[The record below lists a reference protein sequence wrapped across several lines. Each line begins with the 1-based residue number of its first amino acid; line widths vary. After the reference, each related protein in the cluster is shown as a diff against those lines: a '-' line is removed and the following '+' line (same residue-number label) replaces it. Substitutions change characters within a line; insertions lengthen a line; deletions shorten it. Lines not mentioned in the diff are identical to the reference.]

1 MRAAASESKQWIIA
15 LKVLKVLKMHRER
28 DRDDTSYH
36 SCGRDQLPV
45 IYSMLD
51 RAQ

>member
-1 MRAAASESKQWIIA
+1 MRAAASESKQWRIA
-15 LKVLKVLKMHRER
+15 LKVLKMHRER

-36 SCGRDQLPV
+36 SCGKDQLPV